1 MSEAESKSDKNIFA
15 LFTLAKQDSNAY
27 KTIEKSKE
35 ITKLTATG
43 QTKMSLRQIFQA
55 DRAAFF
61 QRCFQLFWLF

>member
-1 MSEAESKSDKNIFA
+1 MEEMRKMQSV
-15 LFTLAKQDSNAY
+15 
-27 KTIEKSKE
+27 KSKE

-43 QTKMSLRQIFQA
+43 QTKMSLRHIFQA